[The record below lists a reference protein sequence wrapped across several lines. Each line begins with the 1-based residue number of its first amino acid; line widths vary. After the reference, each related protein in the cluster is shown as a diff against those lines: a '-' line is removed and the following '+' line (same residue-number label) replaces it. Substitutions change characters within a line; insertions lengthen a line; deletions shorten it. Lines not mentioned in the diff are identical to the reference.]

1 MSRPVKT
8 RPYDATRR
16 RAKARENRAAIL
28 DAARRLFLAEGYAR
42 TSIAAVAEEAGVS
55 PDLIYRRFSNK
66 KGLVVELLN
75 YAVTGEL
82 DSPKVLEQK
91 RVRATLAEPDQRR
104 QLAMFAG
111 DIAERVERA
120 QAIDDVIR
128 SAGEVDAEIA
138 EMYTKMHRT
147 RLRNIRG
154 LVEAVAAHGPLRD
167 GLDVDTATT
176 TVWMLVGPAS
186 RRQLVDTI
194 GWSQDQYAAWLHDAV
209 ENYLLGTPTTSETG
223 TPTHGAP
230 SA

>member
-16 RAKARENRAAIL
+16 REKARENRARIL
-28 DAARRLFLAEGYAR
+28 DAARRLFLADGYAR

-55 PDLIYRRFSNK
+55 TDLIYRHFGNK

-82 DSPKVLEQK
+82 DSPKVLDQE
-91 RVRATLAEPDQRR
+91 RVRTTLDEPDQRR
-104 QLAMFAG
+104 QLAMFAD
-111 DIAERVERA
+111 DIADRVRRA

-138 EMYTKMHRT
+138 EMHTKMHRT
-147 RLRNIRG
+147 RHRNIRA

-167 GLDVDTATT
+167 GLDVETATT
-176 TVWMLVGPAS
+176 TVWMLVGPAT
-186 RRQLVDTI
+186 RRQLVDGI
-194 GWSQDQYAAWLHDAV
+194 GWSHEQYAAWLHDAV
-209 ENYLLGTPTTSETG
+209 ENYLLG
-223 TPTHGAP
+223 AP
-230 SA
+230 QTAE

>member
-1 MSRPVKT
+1 MPRAVKT

-16 RAKARENRAAIL
+16 REKARENRAGIL
-28 DAARRLFLAEGYAR
+28 DAARRLFVAHGYAR

-55 PDLIYRRFSNK
+55 PDLIYRHFSNK

-82 DSPKVLEQK
+82 DSPKVLEQN
-91 RVRATLAEPDQRR
+91 RVRATLDEPDQRR
-104 QLAMFAG
+104 QLAMFAD
-111 DIAERVERA
+111 DISERVVRA
-120 QAIDDVIR
+120 QAIDDVIC

-138 EMYTKMHRT
+138 EMYAKMHRT

-167 GLDVDTATT
+167 GLDVETATT
-176 TVWMLVGPAS
+176 TVWVLVGPAT
-186 RRQLVDTI
+186 RRQLVDTA

-209 ENYLLGTPTTSETG
+209 ENYLLG
-223 TPTHGAP
+223 AP
-230 SA
+230 HVAT